1 MAQKPSPTQDESS
14 PPRDGGGPS
23 RDALNIIHK
32 LQDNYSFFAELL
44 DEEVAEL
51 VSLCKKESYE
61 ADQVVFREGDIADH
75 FYLVLSGEIAITIG
89 KTEVARMEPGH
100 IFGEMALL
108 EHIPRTATA
117 TAVGQVALFYIP
129 AEIVNTK
136 IPNLALKVVIN
147 IARQISEKLRESNTH
162 IRVS

>member
-1 MAQKPSPTQDESS
+1 M
-14 PPRDGGGPS
+14 
-23 RDALNIIHK
+23 
-32 LQDNYSFFAELL
+32 
-44 DEEVAEL
+44 
-51 VSLCKKESYE
+51 
-61 ADQVVFREGDIADH
+61 DQVVFREGDIAEH

-89 KTEVARMEPGH
+89 ETEVARMELGQ

-108 EHIPRTATA
+108 EHIPRTA

-136 IPNLALKVVIN
+136 IPNLALKVLIN

-162 IRVS
+162 IQVS